1 MNQFTTTPSG
11 HGARKRA
18 AAAGLIAATAACAAV
33 AMPAAAQA
41 NTYGVVQCGDVYG
54 NGAPAR
60 NGVFPYK
67 DGSAGFQP
75 LAAYGQGGR
84 LQPCDATA
92 DNPSQGAGMT
102 ATLTGTWGQAAAN
115 RAVWRWIAPPNTAVV
130 RYAARYFA
138 YGRDFDGMSGSYG
151 DPYIAHEGQADPN
164 YDYRYSGVS
173 AVRGSWDGPQTID
186 KTLGAG
192 SNYVD
197 FGAACSAVS
206 LQNPCPAGGSNI
218 VSLNVLGFQSVLND
232 DSNPQVSNV
241 SGDLATATTWRGTLG
256 VSANLTD
263 KGSGIYQLVFQKR
276 SSDGT
281 TWSDINSQVVDTNG
295 GKCLPVSDGKVFDQT
310 RVFAYAQPCRTD
322 ASGDYDVD
330 TSKLTPGTG
339 TYRVLVEDAAGNRS
353 TLIGAAARTVTQ
365 APDAPPSTQG
375 PGTTVIVNNPSNS
388 GTGVAN
394 PPAQV
399 VPGITAAG
407 VPKYAGSQTLLQ
419 CSKKKLALT
428 EVLPSGGKDV
438 VRGVADSSYVGQ
450 KVSIK
455 YVATG
460 KTVARPTVGV
470 DGTFA
475 VTVKA
480 PKGKTARGNL
490 GRYTAAINST
500 SSAALKRVRRMYT
513 STAYRTAGAN
523 VYLSGRVTKPFPA
536 GAKVT
541 VQIRKTCGTW
551 RSSKSARITSSGA
564 FGVSVPVANNVDAVV
579 VRVQGVVKAT
589 AKSKATSRTY
599 TMPTAIQLR

>member
-1 MNQFTTTPSG
+1 MTQTTTTPSG
-11 HGARKRA
+11 RRVRTRT
-18 AAAGLIAATAACAAV
+18 AAAGLIAATAACGAV
-33 AMPAAAQA
+33 ALPTAAQA
-41 NTYGVVQCGDVYG
+41 NTYGVIQCGDVYG
-54 NGAPAR
+54 NGGPAL
-60 NGVFPYK
+60 NGVYPFK
-67 DGSAGFQP
+67 DGSYGFQP
-75 LAAYGQGGR
+75 YAHYGQGGR
-84 LQPCDATA
+84 LDDCAS
-92 DNPSQGAGMT
+92 DNTTPYGRGLV

-115 RAVWRWIAPPNTAVV
+115 GAAWRFNAAPDTTVT
-130 RYAARYFA
+130 RYGARYRVG
-138 YGRDFDGMSGSYG
+138 GRGFDGASGTSA
-151 DPYIAHEGQADPN
+151 DIAIWHEGQSDPI
-164 YDYRYSGVS
+164 YDFRDNRLV
-173 AVRGSWDGPQTID
+173 GPGLGAEQTID
-186 KTLGAG
+186 KSIAGGAG
-192 SNYVD
+192 YVI
-197 FGAACSAVS
+197 FNVGCGAVDLSRT
-206 LQNPCPAGGSNI
+206 CPAGPTDIG
-218 VSLNVLGFQSVLND
+218 QMSVQGYQAVIND

-241 SGDLATATTWRGTLG
+241 SGDLATSTTWRGTLG

-263 KGSGIYQLVFQKR
+263 KGSGVYQLVFQKR
-276 SSDGT
+276 SADGT

-295 GKCLPVSDGKVFDQT
+295 GKCVPVSDAKVFDQT
-310 RVFAYAQPCRTD
+310 RIFAYAQPCRKD

-330 TSKLTPGTG
+330 TTKLTPGTG
-339 TYRVLVEDAAGNRS
+339 TYRVLVEDAAGNRT
-353 TLIGAAARTVTQ
+353 TLIGAASRTVTQ
-365 APDAPPSTQG
+365 APDAPPSNPG
-375 PGTTVIVNNPSNS
+375 PGTTTVVVTTPSNS
-388 GTGVAN
+388 GTGVPN

-399 VPGITAAG
+399 VPAITAAG

-480 PKGKTARGNL
+480 PKGKVARGNL
-490 GRYTAAINST
+490 GRYTASINST